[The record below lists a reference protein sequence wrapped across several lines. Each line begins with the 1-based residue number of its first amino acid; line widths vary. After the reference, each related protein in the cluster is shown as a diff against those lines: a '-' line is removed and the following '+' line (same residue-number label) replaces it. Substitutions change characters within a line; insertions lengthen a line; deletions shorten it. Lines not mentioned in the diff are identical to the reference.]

1 MLIFLTILSL
11 QVSCLLLPGP
21 DFFVTISNSIKFG
34 QKYGIYTALGVAF
47 GIFINTLVVYWFGSY
62 LLYTAPILF
71 KCIILVGVVYLAY
84 LAFNLYKSVFSTQT
98 KNNNTSQHINN
109 LKIFDVKPAYKYF
122 VNGALT
128 NMANAKVIVFFSSML
143 SLVDQLDSFGK
154 IAVWVSIAL
163 TTGIWFSIVAVFF
176 GNHRL
181 REVFFRNMKKIESV
195 SAVFITVF
203 IIIILVELF

>member
-1 MLIFLTILSL
+1 VLIFLTILSL

-21 DFFVTISNSIKFG
+21 DFFITISNSIKFG

-47 GIFINTLVVYWFGSY
+47 GILINTLIVYWFGSY

-71 KCIILVGVVYLAY
+71 KCIILAGVAYLAY
-84 LAFNLYKSVFSTQT
+84 LAFNLYKSIFSTQT
-98 KNNNTSQHINN
+98 QNSNASQHINN
-109 LKIFDVKPAYKYF
+109 LNSFDVKPAYKYF
-122 VNGALT
+122 VNGAFT
-128 NMANAKVIVFFSSML
+128 NLANAKVIVFFSSML
-143 SLVDQLDSFGK
+143 SLVEQLDSFGK
-154 IAVWVSIAL
+154 IAVWMSIAL
-163 TTGIWFSIVAVFF
+163 TTGVWFSIVAVFF

-203 IIIILVELF
+203 IIIILIELF